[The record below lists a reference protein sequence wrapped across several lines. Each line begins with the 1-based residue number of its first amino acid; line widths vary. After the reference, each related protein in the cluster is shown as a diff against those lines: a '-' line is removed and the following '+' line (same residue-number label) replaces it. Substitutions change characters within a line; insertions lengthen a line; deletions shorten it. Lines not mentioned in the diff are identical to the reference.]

1 MTSRAEKVGGGVD
14 REGGTMP
21 EPTRFRARERMTA
34 RWVRWAGWVHGSKAP
49 GAGGGRGEEGMSTAE
64 LLGNAAIAIGAL
76 VVLWGALRSAGIN
89 IIGWIEETVTGQ

>member
-1 MTSRAEKVGGGVD
+1 
-14 REGGTMP
+14 
-21 EPTRFRARERMTA
+21 
-34 RWVRWAGWVHGSKAP
+34 
-49 GAGGGRGEEGMSTAE
+49 MSTAE